1 MANTHSFTIEDT
13 KIDAEKV
20 VSRIQEELGVHAHIG
35 GISSSSSS
43 STAESGKTEEHST
56 IRLHYIL
63 KEEDDE
69 VEAES
74 KIKAIVEDMK
84 E

>member
-1 MANTHSFTIEDT
+1 MANTHSLTIKDT

-20 VSRIQEELGVHAHIG
+20 VSRIQEELGIHAHVG
-35 GISSSSSS
+35 GISTSSA
-43 STAESGKTEEHST
+43 TTESGETEEHST
-56 IRLHYIL
+56 IRLHYVL
-63 KEEDDE
+63 KEEDDDI
-69 VEAES
+69 EAER

>member
-13 KIDAEKV
+13 KIDAEKL
-20 VSRIQEELGVHAHIG
+20 VSRIQAELGVHAHVG
-35 GISSSSSS
+35 GISTSS
-43 STAESGKTEEHST
+43 STAEPGKTEEHST

-69 VEAES
+69 TEAES
-74 KIKAIVEDMK
+74 RIKAIVEDMK